1 MDKKLSVPARVVV
14 KAHIAF
20 GIVAIFQQK
29 LKRLVQVKRF
39 FRLVGYGPQ
48 PCRSRSHVRS
58 YQDGYNWR
66 VSFFLAECCF
76 YVV

>member
-1 MDKKLSVPARVVV
+1 MTHSYLEACNAYATSTVIARLVKMDKKLSIPARVVV

-29 LKRLVQVKRF
+29 LKWLVQVKRF

-48 PCRSRSHVRS
+48 PC
-58 YQDGYNWR
+58 
-66 VSFFLAECCF
+66 
-76 YVV
+76 